1 MTASQLAL
9 SDHFADLPDPRI
21 DRTKL
26 HSLGDILVLALR
38 AVSGGA
44 ESWPD
49 IEAFG
54 YSKHDWFKRFLALP
68 NGIPSHDTFRRVFA
82 ALSPAKFAACFGR
95 WRAALCAA
103 CGLVPIAVDGK
114 AARRRPT
121 ATASGCLHL
130 VSAWAVAN
138 HLILGQQEVEEGS
151 NEITAIPELLRVLD
165 LKGALV
171 SIDAAG
177 CQVEIAKQIRA
188 QGGDYLLAVKGNQP
202 TLHEAC
208 ERLVFEAFESDFA
221 GLRYDLSQSI
231 EEGHGRHEER

>member
-1 MTASQLAL
+1 MTASKLAL
-9 SDHFADLPDPRI
+9 LDHFAELPDPRI

-26 HSLGDILVLALR
+26 HALGDILVIALC
-38 AVSGGA
+38 AVVGGA

-54 YSKHDWFKRFLALP
+54 HAKHDWFKRFLPLP

-82 ALSPAKFAACFGR
+82 ALQPEQFAACFGR
-95 WRAALCAA
+95 WMAALCDC
-103 CGLVPIAVDGK
+103 CGLVPIAIDGQ
-114 AARRRPT
+114 APRRPPR

-138 HLILGQQEVEEGS
+138 HLILGQQEVAEGS

-165 LKGALV
+165 LQGALV

-177 CQVEIAKQIRA
+177 CQVGIARQIRE

-202 TLHEAC
+202 ALEEAC
-208 ERLVFEAFESDFA
+208 ERLLVEAFEKDVA
-221 GLRYDLSQSI
+221 GLR
-231 EEGHGRHEER
+231 H

>member
-1 MTASQLAL
+1 
-9 SDHFADLPDPRI
+9 
-21 DRTKL
+21 
-26 HSLGDILVLALR
+26 
-38 AVSGGA
+38 
-44 ESWPD
+44 
-49 IEAFG
+49 
-54 YSKHDWFKRFLALP
+54 
-68 NGIPSHDTFRRVFA
+68 
-82 ALSPAKFAACFGR
+82 
-95 WRAALCAA
+95 
-103 CGLVPIAVDGK
+103 
-114 AARRRPT
+114 
-121 ATASGCLHL
+121 SGCLHL

-202 TLHEAC
+202 ALQEAC
-208 ERLVFEAFESDFA
+208 ERLVLEAFARDFA